1 MANTISDGAFQ
12 FSDYSLQMLN
22 RRKLSQQDLADF
34 GHILNEA
41 TSTTKDPKNFLK
53 SLSQAELAVVQKA
66 HSLANT
72 ININQLTTE
81 GAANLLTQPDPD
93 FRVDLNNDGLVEIG
107 EAKTFSF
114 PPPNAPNHVK
124 EAWKEATADLNEMD
138 KATLE
143 LRMHASVYGIQI
155 NGVSSKTP
163 LPADIQWSTGGLQ
176 NLIATLYSQLEFSV
190 SMEGWTESNK
200 QFEGVINAFAAHLQ
214 TPSFSSIAKNQPL
227 PAATYEP
234 TSPPV
239 PEQHTSERSREVMQ
253 LILDAR
259 LGIDR
264 EKLERLEEEIQRIAN
279 DPDIPDELKHQLIQ
293 SLQEQ
298 KEAIL
303 EQAKKLSSWA

>member
-1 MANTISDGAFQ
+1 MTNTISGGAFQ

-22 RRKLSQQDLADF
+22 RRKLSQQDLTDF
-34 GHILNEA
+34 GHILNKA
-41 TSTTKDPKNFLK
+41 SSTTKAPKNFLK

-72 ININQLTTE
+72 ININQLSTE

-124 EAWKEATADLNEMD
+124 E
-138 KATLE
+138 
-143 LRMHASVYGIQI
+143 
-155 NGVSSKTP
+155 
-163 LPADIQWSTGGLQ
+163 
-176 NLIATLYSQLEFSV
+176 
-190 SMEGWTESNK
+190 GWTVGNK
-200 QFEGVINAFAAHLQ
+200 QFEGVINAFAAHLH
-214 TPSFSSIAKNQPL
+214 TPSFSSIANNKPI
-227 PAATYEP
+227 PATTSEATN
-234 TSPPV
+234 PPE
-239 PEQHTSERSREVMQ
+239 PEQPTTERSREVMQ
-253 LILDAR
+253 LLLDAR

-264 EKLERLEEEIQRIAN
+264 EKLERLEEEIQRITN
-279 DPDIPDELKHQLIQ
+279 DPDMPDELKHQLIQ

-303 EQAKKLSSWA
+303 EQARKLTSWA

>member
-1 MANTISDGAFQ
+1 MVITISGGAFQ

-22 RRKLSQQDLADF
+22 RRNLSQQDVANF

-41 TSTTKDPKNFLK
+41 SSTTKDPKSFLK
-53 SLSQAELAVVQKA
+53 SLSQEKLAVVQKA
-66 HSLANT
+66 HSLAHT
-72 ININQLTTE
+72 INIGQLSTE
-81 GAANLLTQPDPD
+81 GATNLLTQPDPD

-114 PPPNAPNHVK
+114 PPPNAPKHVK
-124 EAWKEATADLNEMD
+124 EAWKEATAGLNEMD

-163 LPADIQWSTGGLQ
+163 LSADVQWSTGGLQ
-176 NLIATLYSQLEFSV
+176 NLITTLYSQLEFSV
-190 SMEGWTESNK
+190 SMEGWTENNK
-200 QFEGVINAFAAHLQ
+200 QFEGVINTFAESLN
-214 TPSFSSIAKNQPL
+214 TPHFSVLATNQPL
-227 PAATYEP
+227 PEASSESVDTPEP
-234 TSPPV
+234 ESP
-239 PEQHTSERSREVMQ
+239 EAQRSREVMQ
-253 LILDAR
+253 LLIDAR

-279 DPDIPDELKHQLIQ
+279 DPDIPDELKQQLIQ

-303 EQAKKLSSWA
+303 EQAKNLSRWT